1 MHVENNVYYASHVHE
16 YAVLTVVFE
25 VKPLFVNGYKT
36 PLEVMPDIL
45 QFFASKFS
53 RTASNIIKK

>member
-25 VKPLFVNGYKT
+25 VNPEHTQYYVYCGRPLFFNCARDAMSC
-36 PLEVMPDIL
+36 PDCEV
-45 QFFASKFS
+45 Q
-53 RTASNIIKK
+53 